1 MSRTYKAIGINL
13 KATLLGE
20 ADRVLTILTKEH
32 GLIRAVAMGAR
43 KQTSKM
49 GGRSG
54 LFVVN
59 NLLLAQ
65 GKTLDKITQAET
77 LESYPELGRN
87 LKKLTAG
94 QYLAEL
100 VLNQALSDQPQA
112 DLFYLLNEHL
122 GRIERS
128 PDADVLARLTHA
140 AFQML
145 AIAGVAPQVHQC
157 CLTQT
162 LLKPDVND
170 PNWQVGFSA
179 IAGGAVTLEALEQIQ
194 AQEPSA
200 SPRVQSTVGEY
211 RVTPAPS
218 AAAVTPPSASRRAS
232 SQTTTLNA
240 VELSVFQQLANA
252 ELTQSSISSLVW
264 LSLERLLRQYA
275 QHHFDRPIRSATL
288 IDTCF
293 APELSELP

>member
-77 LESYPELGRN
+77 LESYPGLGRN

-100 VLNQALSDQPQA
+100 VLNQALSEQPQE

-128 PDADVLARLTHA
+128 LDSDVLARLTHA
-140 AFQML
+140 VFQML
-145 AIAGVAPQVHQC
+145 AIAGIAPQVHQC

-162 LLKPDVND
+162 LLQPDVND
-170 PNWQVGFSA
+170 PNWQAGFSA

-194 AQEPSA
+194 AQELSS

-211 RVTPAPS
+211 RVSPAPS
-218 AAAVTPPSASRRAS
+218 AAIAPPSPRSTS

-252 ELTQSSISSLVW
+252 ELTQSSISPLVW

>member
-43 KQTSKM
+43 KQNSKM

-59 NLLLAQ
+59 NLLIAQ

-77 LESYPELGRN
+77 LESYPGLGRT

-100 VLNQALSDQPQA
+100 VLNQALSEQPQE

-128 PDADVLARLTHA
+128 HDTHVLAHLTHA
-140 AFQML
+140 IFQLL

-157 CLTQT
+157 CLTQA
-162 LLKPDVND
+162 LLKPDVSD
-170 PNWQVGFSA
+170 PHWQAGFSA
-179 IAGGAVTLEALEQIQ
+179 IAGGAVTLEALEHMQ
-194 AQEPSA
+194 AQDLLLSA
-200 SPRVQSTVGEY
+200 RVRSTGGEY
-211 RVTPAPS
+211 RATLAPTAAI
-218 AAAVTPPSASRRAS
+218 AAAPPHRSPSPNM
-232 SQTTTLNA
+232 TINA
-240 VELSVFQQLANA
+240 VELAVFQQLAHA
-252 ELTQSSISSLVW
+252 ELSQPSISSPVW
-264 LSLERLLRQYA
+264 LALERLLRQYA
-275 QHHFDRPIRSATL
+275 QYYFDRPIRSAAL

-293 APELSELP
+293 APELSESP